1 MSVPGAVSAVGDLDA
16 AGGADAFLRHMLW
29 RYPGQRQPV
38 VALLG
43 PRGSGKTDLLRAVS
57 RACGGTVVHAGL
69 DFEENPVD
77 PVSAA
82 ALVAFQMM
90 RGWDNLRRGPVFHRF
105 GLGLLALNEN
115 LDADRGRAA
124 DQIRELI
131 QQYTRNSRT
140 GRFAAGVEH
149 AAAATMD
156 VVAQGALS
164 PLVSG
169 PAREVV
175 SAVRD
180 QAKPVIGSLLQSA
193 ARWGVRDALRWHI
206 SVPEAESARSIDAL
220 IRLSS
225 TSRSAAVG
233 PLMAA
238 FLADVKDQA
247 ERHPP
252 LRSACSCALPAHGAR
267 RDRHDHAWVLLV
279 DGAQTPSGR
288 RFLTELAGARSRNQA
303 ADPDGS
309 GAADPLL
316 VLAACGQWQSEW
328 TSWWCEPWRSTPL
341 AATPQRRVPLLSRAT
356 RTLWA
361 RENDAAVAVER
372 GPAAAWW
379 YPVWLDPMTEEQVGY
394 AMDRSDP
401 SPARPLPASVVHR
414 LTGGHRGAVSAVLDE
429 PFGAHPGPH
438 GPAVSL
444 LAPADEDGTPL
455 WSHALETS
463 LPEGLPVPGTT
474 WSTAP
479 AIVLA
484 AAYLADV
491 RTAQDPRLPATST
504 ELPRSLELLRR
515 HLWVSTFT
523 HRHSRIRQIG
533 WGDSDGP
540 ATLHP
545 WLARSALTAL
555 NTARPARPD
564 GTTPWHELFAAQS
577 VALAALPTHGGEAAA
592 VERGLFHDLALGRF
606 APVAAALADR
616 FDEDHRAW
624 IRLLDHLSSA
634 PCRLLYEHSP
644 QEAYALLLDG
654 VEDGGQTVLAVA
666 TAKLLALLWL
676 YSDPLTEHTR
686 RWDGELQECFTRL
699 AHNSRLLDVSP
710 LQQAAAAFA

>member
-1 MSVPGAVSAVGDLDA
+1 MGDLDA
-16 AGGADAFLRHMLW
+16 AAGADAFLRHMLW
-29 RYPGQRQPV
+29 RQPGQRQPV

-43 PRGSGKTDLLRAVS
+43 PRASGKTELLRAVS
-57 RACGGTVVHAGL
+57 RACGGTVIHAGL
-69 DFEENPVD
+69 DFDENPVD

-82 ALVAFQMM
+82 ALAAFQMM
-90 RGWDNLRRGPVFHRF
+90 RGWDNLRHGPVFHRF

-115 LDADRGRAA
+115 LDADRNRATE
-124 DQIRELI
+124 QIRELI
-131 QQYTRNSRT
+131 QQYTRST
-140 GRFAAGVEH
+140 PHGRIAGRLGDAAAG
-149 AAAATMD
+149 TMD
-156 VVAQGALS
+156 IVAQGALS

-175 SAVRD
+175 AAVRE
-180 QAKPVIGSLLQSA
+180 QARPVIGSLFQSA
-193 ARWGVRDALRWHI
+193 ARWSVRDALRWHV
-206 SVPEAESARSIDAL
+206 SVPEAESARSVDAL

-252 LRSACSCALPAHGAR
+252 LRSACSCALPTRGSR

-288 RFLTELAGARSRNQA
+288 RFLTELAAARARNQL
-303 ADPDGS
+303 ADPDGT

-316 VLAACGQWQSEW
+316 VLSACAQWQSEW

-341 AATPQRRVPLLSRAT
+341 AGTPQRRVPLLSRAT

-361 RENDAAVAVER
+361 AENETAAGAER

-429 PFGAHPGPH
+429 PFAARPGPH

-444 LAPADEDGTPL
+444 VAPADEDGTPL
-455 WSHALETS
+455 WSHALESS
-463 LPEGLPVPGTT
+463 LPEGLPVPGAT
-474 WSTAP
+474 WSTTP
-479 AIVLA
+479 AVVQA

-491 RTAQDPRLPATST
+491 RTAQDPRLPAGST

-523 HRHSRIRQIG
+523 HRPSRIRRIG
-533 WGDSDGP
+533 WADSDAP

-545 WLARSALTAL
+545 WLSRSALTAL
-555 NTARPARPD
+555 NTAQPSRSDEPA
-564 GTTPWHELFAAQS
+564 PWYRVFTAQS
-577 VALAALPTHGGEAAA
+577 AALAAPPSQDEDTAA
-592 VERGLFHDLALGRF
+592 VERRLFHDLALGRF
-606 APVAAALADR
+606 APVAAALAAR

-624 IRLLDHLSSA
+624 IRLLDYLASA
-634 PCRLLYEHSP
+634 PCRPLYEHAP
-644 QEAYALLLDG
+644 QDAYATLLHG
-654 VEDGGQTVLAVA
+654 VEDGGQTVPAVA

-676 YSDPLTEHTR
+676 YNDPLTEHTR
-686 RWDGELQECFTRL
+686 RWDGEIQECFTRL

>member
-1 MSVPGAVSAVGDLDA
+1 MGDLDA

-43 PRGSGKTDLLRAVS
+43 PRQSGKTDLLRAMS
-57 RACGGTVVHAGL
+57 RACGSTVVHADL
-69 DFEENPVD
+69 DFDRNPVD

-82 ALVAFQMM
+82 ALAAFQMM
-90 RGWDNLRRGPVFHRF
+90 RGWDNLRHGPVFHRF

-115 LDADRGRAA
+115 LDANRGRAA
-124 DQIRELI
+124 EQVKELI
-131 QQYTRNSRT
+131 QQYTRTTRY
-140 GRFAAGVEH
+140 GGIADRIGQ
-149 AAAATMD
+149 AAATTMN

-175 SAVRD
+175 SAVRE

-252 LRSACSCALPAHGAR
+252 LRSACSCVLPTRATR

-279 DGAQTPSGR
+279 DGAQTPAGR
-288 RFLTELAGARSRNQA
+288 RFLTELAGARSRNQL
-303 ADPDGS
+303 ADMDGS

-316 VLAACGQWQSEW
+316 VVSACQQWQSEW

-356 RTLWA
+356 RALWA
-361 RENDAAVAVER
+361 RDNDAAVGVER

-379 YPVWLDPMTEEQVGY
+379 YPVWLDPTTEDQIGY

-401 SPARPLPASVVHR
+401 SPSRPLPASVVHR
-414 LTGGHRGAVSAVLDE
+414 LTGGHRGAVSAVLGE
-429 PFGAHPGPH
+429 PFGAQPAPH
-438 GPAVSL
+438 GTGPALSL
-444 LAPADEDGTPL
+444 RAPADEEGTPL
-455 WSHALETS
+455 WAHALDTS
-463 LPEGLPVPGTT
+463 LPEGLPVPGDT

-479 AIVLA
+479 AVVLA
-484 AAYLADV
+484 TAYLADV
-491 RTAQDPRLPATST
+491 RTAHDPRLPATST
-504 ELPRSLELLRR
+504 ELPRGLELLRR
-515 HLWVSTFT
+515 HLWVSTFS
-523 HRHSRIRQIG
+523 HHPSRIRRIG
-533 WGDSDGP
+533 WGDDADAP

-545 WLARSALTAL
+545 WLVRSVLTAL
-555 NTARPARPD
+555 DAARPARPD
-564 GTTPWHELFAAQS
+564 EVNPWHEVFAGQAL
-577 VALAALPTHGGEAAA
+577 ALAALPAPGGDTAAT
-592 VERGLFHDLALGRF
+592 ERRLFHDLALGRF

-624 IRLLDHLSSA
+624 IRLLDYLASA
-634 PCRLLYEHSP
+634 PCRLLYKRSP
-644 QEAYALLLDG
+644 HEAYALLLDG
-654 VEDGGQTVLAVA
+654 VEDGRQTVLAVA

-676 YSDPLTEHTR
+676 YNDPLTEHTR
-686 RWDGELQECFTRL
+686 RWDGEIQESFTRL

>member
-1 MSVPGAVSAVGDLDA
+1 MSVPGAGVAVGDLDA
-16 AGGADAFLRHMLW
+16 AEGADAFLRHMLW
-29 RYPGQRQPV
+29 RYPGQRQPI

-43 PRGSGKTDLLRAVS
+43 PRRSGKTDVLRAVS
-57 RACGGTVVHAGL
+57 RACGGTVIHAAL

-82 ALVAFQMM
+82 ALAAFQMM
-90 RGWDNLRRGPVFHRF
+90 RGWDNLRHGPVFHRF

-124 DQIRELI
+124 EQIRELI
-131 QQYTRNSRT
+131 KQYVRSTPP
-140 GRFAAGVEH
+140 GRIADRLGNAAAG
-149 AAAATMD
+149 TMD
-156 VVAQGALS
+156 IVAQGVLS

-175 SAVRD
+175 TAVRE
-180 QAKPVIGSLLQSA
+180 QAKPVIGSLFQSA

-238 FLADVKDQA
+238 FLADVKAQA

-252 LRSACSCALPAHGAR
+252 LRSACSCVLPTRGGR
-267 RDRHDHAWVLLV
+267 RDRHDHAWVLLA
-279 DGAQTPSGR
+279 DGAQTPAGR
-288 RFLTELAGARSRNQA
+288 RFLTELAAARARNQL
-303 ADPDGS
+303 ADLDGT

-316 VLAACGQWQSEW
+316 VLSACEQWQSEW

-341 AATPQRRVPLLSRAT
+341 PGTPQRRVPLLSRAT

-361 RENDAAVAVER
+361 AENDAAVGAER

-379 YPVWLDPMTEEQVGY
+379 YPVWLDPMTEEQVGST
-394 AMDRSDP
+394 MDRSDP

-414 LTGGHRGAVSAVLDE
+414 LTGGHRGAVSAVLDG
-429 PFGAHPGPH
+429 PFTAHPGPR
-438 GPAVSL
+438 GPAVSMV
-444 LAPADEDGTPL
+444 APADEDGTPL
-455 WSHALETS
+455 WSYALEAG
-463 LPEGLPVPGTT
+463 LPDGLPVPGAH
-474 WSTAP
+474 WSTTP
-479 AIVLA
+479 AVVLA

-491 RTAQDPRLPATST
+491 RTAHDPRLLALSP

-523 HRHSRIRQIG
+523 HRPSRIRQIG
-533 WGDSDGP
+533 WGEADVP

-555 NTARPARPD
+555 NTAPPARPTD
-564 GTTPWHELFAAQS
+564 PAPWHEVFAAQS
-577 VALAALPTHGGEAAA
+577 RALTESVTPGGDGAA
-592 VERGLFHDLALGRF
+592 VERALFHDLALGRF

-624 IRLLDHLSSA
+624 IRLLDYLASA
-634 PCRLLYEHSP
+634 PCRLLYDHAP
-644 QEAYALLLDG
+644 QDAYATLLDG
-654 VEDGGQTVLAVA
+654 VEDGGQTVFAVA

-676 YSDPLTEHTR
+676 YNDPLTEHTR
-686 RWDGELQECFTRL
+686 RWDGEIQECFTRL

>member
-1 MSVPGAVSAVGDLDA
+1 MGDLDA
-16 AGGADAFLRHMLW
+16 AEGADAFLRHMLW
-29 RYPGQRQPV
+29 RYPGQRQPM

-43 PRGSGKTDLLRAVS
+43 PRRSGKTDLLRAVS
-57 RACGGTVVHAGL
+57 RACGGTVIHAGL

-82 ALVAFQMM
+82 ALAAFQMM

-115 LDADRGRAA
+115 LDADRGRATV
-124 DQIRELI
+124 QIRELI
-131 QQYTRNSRT
+131 QQYVRSTRG
-140 GRFAAGVEH
+140 GRIAVNLEGAAAG
-149 AAAATMD
+149 AMD
-156 VVAQGALS
+156 IVSQGVLS

-175 SAVRD
+175 AAVRE
-180 QAKPVIGSLLQSA
+180 QAKPVIGSLFQSA

-206 SVPEAESARSIDAL
+206 SVPEAESARSVDAL

-252 LRSACSCALPAHGAR
+252 LRSACTCVLPAHGAR

-288 RFLTELAGARSRNQA
+288 RFLTELAGARARNQLS
-303 ADPDGS
+303 DLDGT

-316 VLAACGQWQSEW
+316 VLSACAQWQSEW
-328 TSWWCEPWRSTPL
+328 TTWWCEPWRSTPL
-341 AATPQRRVPLLSRAT
+341 AGTPQRRVPLLSRAT
-356 RTLWA
+356 RALWA
-361 RENDAAVAVER
+361 GENEAAVGVER
-372 GPAAAWW
+372 GPASAWW

-394 AMDRSDP
+394 SMDRSDP

-414 LTGGHRGAVSAVLDE
+414 LTGGHRGAVSAVLEE
-429 PFGAHPGPH
+429 PFGVHPGPH

-444 LAPADEDGTPL
+444 LDPADEDGTPL
-455 WSHALETS
+455 WSYALETS

-474 WSTAP
+474 WNTAP
-479 AIVLA
+479 AVVLA

-491 RTAQDPRLPATST
+491 RTAHDPRLPADST

-523 HRHSRIRQIG
+523 HRPSRIREIG
-533 WGDSDGP
+533 WGDADGP

-555 NTARPARPD
+555 NTARRTQPAEP
-564 GTTPWHELFAAQS
+564 TLWHEVFAAQS
-577 VALAALPTHGGEAAA
+577 FALATPSALGGDEAA

-606 APVAAALADR
+606 EPVAAALADR

-624 IRLLDHLSSA
+624 IRLLDYLSSA
-634 PCRLLYEHSP
+634 PCRLLYEQSP
-644 QEAYALLLDG
+644 QEAYVTLLGG
-654 VEDGGQTVLAVA
+654 VESTGRTVSAVA

-676 YSDPLTEHTR
+676 YNDPLTEHTR
-686 RWDGELQECFTRL
+686 RWDGEIRECFTRL

>member
-1 MSVPGAVSAVGDLDA
+1 MGDLDV

-29 RYPGQRQPV
+29 RYPGQRQPI

-43 PRGSGKTDLLRAVS
+43 PRQSGKTDLLRAVS
-57 RACGGTVVHAGL
+57 RACGATVVHATL
-69 DFEENPVD
+69 DFDENPVD

-82 ALVAFQMM
+82 ALAAFQMM
-90 RGWDNLRRGPVFHRF
+90 RGWDNLRHGPVFHRF

-131 QQYTRNSRT
+131 QQYTRNTRG
-140 GRFAAGVEH
+140 GRVARQLEQ
-149 AAAATMD
+149 AAATTMD

-175 SAVRD
+175 SAVRER
-180 QAKPVIGSLLQSA
+180 AKPVIGSLLQSA
-193 ARWGVRDALRWHI
+193 ARWGVRDALRWHNT
-206 SVPEAESARSIDAL
+206 VPEAESARSIDAL

-225 TSRSAAVG
+225 TSRSQGVG

-252 LRSACSCALPAHGAR
+252 LRSACSCVLPVRGAR
-267 RDRHDHAWVLLV
+267 GDRHDHAWVLLV
-279 DGAQTPSGR
+279 DGAQTPAGR
-288 RFLTELAGARSRNQA
+288 RFVSELAAARPRNQL

-356 RTLWA
+356 RALWA
-361 RENDAAVAVER
+361 RGNDAAVGVER
-372 GPAAAWW
+372 APTAAWW
-379 YPVWLDPMTEEQVGY
+379 YPVWLDPMTEDQVAY
-394 AMDRSDP
+394 TMDRSDP
-401 SPARPLPASVVHR
+401 SSGRPLPASVVHR
-414 LTGGHRGAVSAVLDE
+414 LTGGHRGAVSTVLGE
-429 PFGAHPGPH
+429 PVGAQHPPRGT
-438 GPAVSL
+438 GPALSL
-444 LAPADEDGTPL
+444 TAPADEEGTPL
-455 WSHALETS
+455 WAHALETS
-463 LPEGLPVPGTT
+463 LPEGLTVPGAA

-479 AIVLA
+479 AVVLA

-491 RTAQDPRLPATST
+491 RTAHDPRLPETST

-515 HLWVSTFT
+515 DLWVSTFT
-523 HRHSRIRQIG
+523 HRPSRIRGIG
-533 WGDSDGP
+533 WGDDADGP

-545 WLARSALTAL
+545 WLARSVLTAL
-555 NTARPARPD
+555 NAARPARAD
-564 GTTPWHELFAAQS
+564 EVNPWHDVFAGQAH
-577 VALAALPTHGGEAAA
+577 ALAALPVTGGDAAA
-592 VERGLFHDLALGRF
+592 VERRLFHDLALGRF
-606 APVAAALADR
+606 TPVAEALADR

-624 IRLLDHLSSA
+624 IRLLDYLSSA
-634 PCRLLYEHSP
+634 PCRLLYKRSP

-654 VEDGGQTVLAVA
+654 VGDGGQSVRAVA

-676 YSDPLTEHTR
+676 YNDPLTEHTR
-686 RWDGELQECFTRL
+686 RWDGEIQESFTRL

>member
-1 MSVPGAVSAVGDLDA
+1 MGDLDA
-16 AGGADAFLRHMLW
+16 AEGADAFLRHMLW
-29 RYPGQRQPV
+29 RYPGQRQPI

-43 PRGSGKTDLLRAVS
+43 PRQSGKSDLLKAVS
-57 RACGGTVVHAGL
+57 RACGSTVVHAAI
-69 DFEENPVD
+69 DFDDNPVD

-82 ALVAFQMM
+82 ALAAFQMM
-90 RGWDNLRRGPVFHRF
+90 RGWDNLRQPPVFHRF

-115 LDADRGRAA
+115 LDPDRGRAA
-124 DQIRELI
+124 DQIRDLI
-131 QQYTRNSRT
+131 QQYTSNTRR
-140 GRFAAGVEH
+140 GRAFRQLEQV
-149 AAAATMD
+149 AATTVD

-180 QAKPVIGSLLQSA
+180 RAKPVIGSLLQSA

-252 LRSACSCALPAHGAR
+252 LRSTCSCVLPTRAAR
-267 RDRHDHAWVLLV
+267 HDRHDHAWVLLA
-279 DGAQTPSGR
+279 DGAQTPAGR
-288 RFLTELAGARSRNQA
+288 RFLTELAAARSRNQQ
-303 ADPDGS
+303 ADVDGS

-316 VLAACGQWQSEW
+316 VLSACEQWQSEW

-341 AATPQRRVPLLSRAT
+341 TATPQRRVPLLSRAT
-356 RTLWA
+356 RSLWA
-361 RENDAAVAVER
+361 RDNEAAVGVER

-379 YPVWLDPMTEEQVGY
+379 YPVWLDPMTEDQVGY

-429 PFGAHPGPH
+429 PPGTHPAPH
-438 GPAVSL
+438 GTGPVLSL

-455 WSHALETS
+455 WVRALEAG
-463 LPEGLPVPGTT
+463 LPEGLPVPGAA

-479 AIVLA
+479 AVVLA

-491 RTAQDPRLPATST
+491 RTAHDPRLPATST

-523 HRHSRIRQIG
+523 HRPSRIRRIG
-533 WGDSDGP
+533 WGDDADGP

-545 WLARSALTAL
+545 WLARSVLTAL
-555 NTARPARPD
+555 NSARPARPD
-564 GTTPWHELFAAQS
+564 EVNPWHDVFAGQAL
-577 VALAALPTHGGEAAA
+577 ALAALPVPGGEAAA
-592 VERGLFHDLALGRF
+592 VERRLFHDLALGRF
-606 APVAAALADR
+606 TPVAAALADR
-616 FDEDHRAW
+616 FDDDHRAW
-624 IRLLDHLSSA
+624 IRLLDYLTSA
-634 PCRLLYEHSP
+634 PCRLLYKRSP

-654 VEDGGQTVLAVA
+654 VEDRGQTVLAVA

-676 YSDPLTEHTR
+676 YNDPLTEHTR
-686 RWDGELQECFTRL
+686 RWDGEIQECFTRL

>member
-1 MSVPGAVSAVGDLDA
+1 MGDLDA
-16 AGGADAFLRHMLW
+16 AEGADAFLRHMLW
-29 RYPGQRQPV
+29 RYPGQRQPI

-43 PRGSGKTDLLRAVS
+43 PRQSGKSDLLRAVS
-57 RACGGTVVHAGL
+57 RACGGTVVHAAL
-69 DFEENPVD
+69 DFDENPLD

-90 RGWDNLRRGPVFHRF
+90 RGWDNLRHGPVFHRF

-115 LDADRGRAA
+115 LDADRVRAA
-124 DQIRELI
+124 DQIKDLI
-131 QQYTRNSRT
+131 QQYTRNTRG
-140 GRFAAGVEH
+140 GRFATRLEQ
-149 AAAATMD
+149 AAATTID
-156 VVAQGALS
+156 VAQGALS

-169 PAREVV
+169 PGREVV
-175 SAVRD
+175 SAVRE
-180 QAKPVIGSLLQSA
+180 QAKPVIGFLLQSA

-225 TSRSAAVG
+225 ASRSASVG

-252 LRSACSCALPAHGAR
+252 LRSACSCVLPAQAGR
-267 RDRHDHAWVLLV
+267 RDRHDHAWMLLV

-288 RFLTELAGARSRNQA
+288 RFLTELAGARARNQQ
-303 ADPDGS
+303 ADVEGS

-328 TSWWCEPWRSTPL
+328 TSWWCEPWRPTPR

-356 RTLWA
+356 RGLWA
-361 RENDAAVAVER
+361 QENEAAVRVER

-394 AMDRSDP
+394 AMDSFDP
-401 SPARPLPASVVHR
+401 SPARPLASSVVHR
-414 LTGGHRGAVSAVLDE
+414 LTGGHRGAFLAVLDE
-429 PFGAHPGPH
+429 QFGARPAQHGS

-444 LAPADEDGTPL
+444 LSPADEQGAPL
-455 WSHALETS
+455 WSAALETS
-463 LPEGLPVPGTT
+463 LPDGLPVPGPT
-474 WSTAP
+474 WSTTP
-479 AIVLA
+479 AVVLT

-491 RTAQDPRLPATST
+491 RTAHDPRLPAGMP

-523 HRHSRIRQIG
+523 HRPSRIRDIG
-533 WGDSDGP
+533 WGDADGP

-545 WLARSALTAL
+545 WLARCALTAL
-555 NTARPARPD
+555 SAAHPAQGERWD
-564 GTTPWHELFAAQS
+564 EVFTAQS
-577 VALAALPTHGGEAAA
+577 VALATPPVHGGDAAA
-592 VERGLFHDLALGRF
+592 VERRLFHDLALGRF

-624 IRLLDHLSSA
+624 IRLLDYLSSA
-634 PCRLLYEHSP
+634 PCRHLYERSP
-644 QEAYALLLDG
+644 QEAYALLLGD

-676 YSDPLTEHTR
+676 YNDPLTEHTR
-686 RWDGELQECFTRL
+686 RWDGEIQECFSRL

>member
-1 MSVPGAVSAVGDLDA
+1 MGDLDA

-29 RYPGQRQPV
+29 RYPGQRQPI

-43 PRGSGKTDLLRAVS
+43 PRQSGKTDLLRAVS
-57 RACGGTVVHAGL
+57 RACGGTVVHAAL
-69 DFEENPVD
+69 DFDETPLD

-90 RGWDNLRRGPVFHRF
+90 RGWDNLRHGPVFHRF

-115 LDADRGRAA
+115 LDADRVRAA

-131 QQYTRNSRT
+131 QQYTRNTRQ
-140 GRFAAGVEH
+140 GRFATRLEH
-149 AAAATMD
+149 AAATTMD

-175 SAVRD
+175 SAVRE

-252 LRSACSCALPAHGAR
+252 LRSACSCVLPAQAAR
-267 RDRHDHAWVLLV
+267 PGRHDHAWVLLV

-288 RFLTELAGARSRNQA
+288 RFLTELAGARARNQH
-303 ADPDGS
+303 ADADGS

-316 VLAACGQWQSEW
+316 VLAACEQWQSEW
-328 TSWWCEPWRSTPL
+328 TSWWCEPWRPTPR

-361 RENDAAVAVER
+361 RENDAAVRVDR

-401 SPARPLPASVVHR
+401 SPARPLPSSVVHR
-414 LTGGHRGAVSAVLDE
+414 LTGGHRGAVLAVLDE
-429 PFGAHPGPH
+429 QFGARPGPH
-438 GPAVSL
+438 GAGPAVSL
-444 LAPADEDGTPL
+444 HSPADEQGTPL

-463 LPEGLPVPGTT
+463 LPEGLPVPGAT

-479 AIVLA
+479 AVVLA

-491 RTAQDPRLPATST
+491 HTAHDPRLPSDLA

-523 HRHSRIRQIG
+523 HRPSRIREIG
-533 WGDSDGP
+533 WGDADGP

-545 WLARSALTAL
+545 WLARCALTAL
-555 NTARPARPD
+555 NTARPAPPSQ
-564 GTTPWHELFAAQS
+564 GSCWHEVFTSQSIALTTPP
-577 VALAALPTHGGEAAA
+577 VHGGDAAA
-592 VERGLFHDLALGRF
+592 VERRLFHDLALGRF
-606 APVAAALADR
+606 APVAAALAAR

-624 IRLLDHLSSA
+624 IRLLDYLSSA
-634 PCRLLYEHSP
+634 PCRPLYERSP
-644 QEAYALLLDG
+644 QEAYAHLLGG
-654 VEDGGQTVLAVA
+654 VENGGQTVLAVA

-676 YSDPLTEHTR
+676 YNDPLTEHTR
-686 RWDGELQECFTRL
+686 RWDGEIRECFTRL